1 MDGPL
6 SVSNQQIIF
15 SKNSTALG
23 TSLDEQTLAVADL
36 CVELLLGVSVVVSLA
51 YHAAQALGEAGLA
64 PEPVYRITAL
74 RCHVRGL
81 LYVFLKWRK
90 MN

>member
-1 MDGPL
+1 MFLFGF
-6 SVSNQQIIF
+6 SNKSDF
-15 SKNSTALG
+15 FSTALG

-64 PEPVYRITAL
+64 PEPVDRITAL